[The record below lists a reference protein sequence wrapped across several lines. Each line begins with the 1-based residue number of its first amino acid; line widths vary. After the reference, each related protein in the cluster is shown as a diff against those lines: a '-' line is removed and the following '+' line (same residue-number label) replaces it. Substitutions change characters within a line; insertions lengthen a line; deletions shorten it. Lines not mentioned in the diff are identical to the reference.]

1 LVGHPEPQSAILRNQ
16 ISSCMGHFL
25 YARQF
30 LILAGFGVLLAV
42 TARLH
47 LLTDLNACFAVYG
60 ALHAASLVLTL
71 RARQPAWRSCLFI
84 LSAAALS
91 VMTLRI
97 GMFAGRLSGALSANV
112 AIYAVLGFS
121 AVTGVVAYGTLI
133 RLFGIYEWTLRLL
146 AVSAAGC
153 LLATYVAFF
162 TLTHSHS
169 LGRWWLA
176 VWWWY
181 AFSGGLWYCDRRQ
194 NGVPLAPSGGAAP

>member
-1 LVGHPEPQSAILRNQ
+1 
-16 ISSCMGHFL
+16 MGHFL

-30 LILAGFGVLLAV
+30 LLLAGFSVLLAV
-42 TARLH
+42 ATRLR
-47 LLTDLNACFAVYG
+47 LLTDLIVCFAVYG
-60 ALHAASLVLTL
+60 ALHAGSLVFTL

-84 LSAAALS
+84 LGAAALS
-91 VMTLRI
+91 VTVLHV
-97 GMFAGRLSGALSANV
+97 GMFGGRFSGSLSANI
-112 AIYAVLGFS
+112 AIYAVLGIS
-121 AVTGVVAYGTLI
+121 AVTGAVAYGILI
-133 RLFGIYEWTLRLL
+133 RLFGIYALTPLWL
-146 AVSAAGC
+146 AVVSLAC

-194 NGVPLAPSGGAAP
+194 NAMPIAAPGENRGAVR

>member
-1 LVGHPEPQSAILRNQ
+1 
-16 ISSCMGHFL
+16 MGHFL

-30 LILAGFGVLLAV
+30 LLLACFSVLLAV
-42 TARLH
+42 TTRLH
-47 LLTDLNACFAVYG
+47 LLTDLIVCFAVYG
-60 ALHAASLVLTL
+60 ALHAAALVLTL

-84 LSAAALS
+84 FGAAALS
-91 VMTLRI
+91 VMTLHV
-97 GMFAGRLSGALSANV
+97 GMFGGRFSGALSANA

-121 AVTGVVAYGTLI
+121 AVTGVVAYGILI
-133 RLFGIYEWTLRLL
+133 RLFGIYGLTLMQL
-146 AVSAAGC
+146 AVISLAC

-194 NGVPLAPSGGAAP
+194 NAVPLAAY